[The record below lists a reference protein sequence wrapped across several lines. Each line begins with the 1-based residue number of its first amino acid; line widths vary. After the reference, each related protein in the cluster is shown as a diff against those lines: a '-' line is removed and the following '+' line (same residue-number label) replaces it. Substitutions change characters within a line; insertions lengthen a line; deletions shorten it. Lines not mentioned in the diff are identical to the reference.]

1 MALAAFAAD
10 DMSTGQA
17 ALLPNQPVTIFPVA
31 NPTFTTHGR
40 DYFPTIESL
49 ATLEGGGSPLHAALG
64 QLIDF
69 AASAAPAGSRRVVVV
84 LASGGISDCGT
95 LAECQAAQDTLFAQS
110 AAADVS
116 VVAVGLSDASGRIDR
131 ERLGTIAQSGHGAV
145 FWAQAATQ
153 VPTVFGRLPEI
164 LGGRHSAVDVSIRL
178 ESPVAGAFTS
188 GRTIVGTMQ
197 LVICPWD
204 CTELLDVPFALRV
217 P

>member
-1 MALAAFAAD
+1 M
-10 DMSTGQA
+10 
-17 ALLPNQPVTIFPVA
+17 LPNQPVTIFPLA
-31 NPTFTTHGR
+31 NPTFTTDGR
-40 DYFPTIESL
+40 DYFPVIESL

-69 AASAAPAGSRRVVVV
+69 AASAAPPGSRRAVVV

-95 LAECQAAQDTLFAQS
+95 LADCRAAQDTMLEQS

-116 VVAVGLSDASGRIDR
+116 VVAVSLSDASGRIDR
-131 ERLGTIAQSGHGAV
+131 ERLGTIAQSEHGAV
-145 FWAQAATQ
+145 FWAQDATQ

-164 LGGRHSAVDVSIRL
+164 LGGRHSAIDVSIRL
-178 ESPVAGAFTS
+178 ESPVAGAFAS